1 MNRFWNALVSELTP
15 YSPGEQP
22 RVADLVKL
30 NTNESPIGPSPR
42 ALDAIRAAATDALR
56 LYPDYEATQL
66 RATLAAYYGLT
77 PDQVLVGNGSDEV
90 LAFVFAALLKHER
103 PLLFADVTYS
113 FYPAYCRLFGIRYE
127 TVALDESMR
136 LRVADYR
143 RPCGAIILAN
153 PNAPTGIALPRSD
166 IAKLLADHP
175 DKPVVIDEA
184 YVDFGAET
192 AIPLIAAHPNLL
204 IVQTMSKSRALAGLR
219 VGYALGD
226 AGLIE
231 GVRRVKDSFNC
242 YPLDRLAQAGAVAAV
257 EDEAYFQASRAAV
270 MRNREALSEGLARL
284 GFTVLPSSAN
294 FVFARHEK
302 RGGAELAAALRERAV
317 LVRHFAKPARIAPY
331 LRVSVGSEGEIE
343 RLLTALAAI
352 LGDGGPP

>member
-1 MNRFWNALVSELTP
+1 MNRFWNPLVSELTP

-22 RVADLVKL
+22 RMADLVKL

-42 ALDAIRAAATDALR
+42 VLAAIRAAATDSLR
-56 LYPDYEATQL
+56 LYPDYEATAL

-77 PDQVLVGNGSDEV
+77 PDQVFVGNGSDEV

-103 PLLFADVTYS
+103 PLLFPDVTYS
-113 FYPAYCRLFGIRYE
+113 FYPAYCRLFGVRYE

-136 LRVADYR
+136 VVVDDYR
-143 RPCGAIILAN
+143 RAGGAIVLPN
-153 PNAPTGIALPRSD
+153 PNAPTGIALPRAE
-166 IAKLLADHP
+166 IARLLADHP

-192 AIPLIAAHPNLL
+192 AVPLIKAHPNLL
-204 IVQTMSKSRALAGLR
+204 VVQTMSKSRALAGLR

-231 GVRRVKDSFNC
+231 GVRRVKDSFNS
-242 YPLDRLAQAGAVAAV
+242 YPLDRLAQAGALAAI
-257 EDEAYFQASRAAV
+257 EDEAYFQAGRAMV
-270 MRNREALSEGLARL
+270 THNRERLSAGLAAL
-284 GFTVLPSSAN
+284 GFSVLPSSAN

-302 RGGAELAAALRERAV
+302 RGGAELAAALRARAV
-317 LVRHFAKPARIAPY
+317 LVRHFAEPARIAPY
-331 LRVSVGSEGEIE
+331 LRVSVGSEREIA
-343 RLLTALAAI
+343 RLLSALKDI
-352 LGDGGPP
+352 LSVDGS